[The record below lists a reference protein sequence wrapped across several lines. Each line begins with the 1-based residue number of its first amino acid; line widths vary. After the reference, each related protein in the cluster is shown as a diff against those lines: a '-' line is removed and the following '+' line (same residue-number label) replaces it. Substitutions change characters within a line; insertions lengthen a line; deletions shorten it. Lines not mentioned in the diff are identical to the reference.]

1 MKGVI
6 LAGGTGSR
14 LEPLTRVINKHL
26 LPVGRVP
33 MIFYPLR
40 SLVEAG
46 IEEIMIVTGGNNA
59 GMFLEL
65 LGSGKDFGLDH
76 IDYAYQERPGGIAE
90 ALGLAHHFVD
100 GDRCVVHLADNFL
113 AGSLRPYVERFEAQE
128 RGAMVLLTEVANP
141 WAYGVADLAEDGTLR
156 RIIEKPTEPPSNY
169 AVTGVYMYD
178 AQVWEIIPGLQR
190 SGRGELEISDVNN
203 AYIERGQLTYG
214 ILDCEWGDA
223 GESHRS
229 YFAANEVAWRHEL
242 FAEFGKA
249 SPPAP
254 LLKGEGSKA
263 ASPPAPLL
271 KGEGSKATSP
281 PAPLR
286 SGEGR

>member
-65 LGSGKDFGLDH
+65 LGSGRDFGLRH

-90 ALGLAHHFVD
+90 ALGLARNFV
-100 GDRCVVHLADNFL
+100 GDEKCVVHLGDNFIP
-113 AGSLRPYVERFEAQE
+113 GSIRPYVEQFEAQE
-128 RGAMVLLTEVANP
+128 QGAMVLLKEVDNP
-141 WAYGVADLAEDGTLR
+141 QSYGVADLAEDGTLR
-156 RIIEKPTEPPSNY
+156 RIIEKPVDPPSPY
-169 AVTGVYMYD
+169 AIIGVYMYD
-178 AQVWEIIPGLQR
+178 AQVWEIVPELAP
-190 SGRGELEISDVNN
+190 SKRGELEITDVNN
-203 AYIERGQLTYG
+203 AYVERGQLSYG
-214 ILDCEWGDA
+214 ILDCEWADA
-223 GESHRS
+223 GESHAS
-229 YFAANEVAWRHEL
+229 YFTANQVAWRHDL
-242 FAEFGKA
+242 FAEFDEA
-249 SPPAP
+249 
-254 LLKGEGSKA
+254 
-263 ASPPAPLL
+263 
-271 KGEGSKATSP
+271 
-281 PAPLR
+281 
-286 SGEGR
+286 

>member
-33 MIFYPLR
+33 LIFYPLR
-40 SLVEAG
+40 SLIEAG
-46 IEEIMIVTGGNNA
+46 VREIMIVTGGNNA

-90 ALGLAHHFVD
+90 ALGLARHFVGD
-100 GDRCVVHLADNFL
+100 DRCIVHLADNFI
-113 AGSLRPYVERFEAQE
+113 AGSIEPYVAQFAAQE
-128 RGAMVLLTEVANP
+128 RGAMVLLKAVDNP
-141 WAYGVADLAEDGTLR
+141 QAYGVADLAPDGTLK
-156 RIIEKPTEPPSNY
+156 RIIEKPAEPPSSY
-169 AVTGVYMYD
+169 AIIGVYLYD
-178 AQVWEIIPGLQR
+178 QQVWDIVPRLKP
-190 SGRGELEISDVNN
+190 SARGELEITDVNN
-203 AYIERGQLTYG
+203 AYLELGQLAYG

-229 YFAANEVAWRHEL
+229 YFLANEVAWRHDL
-242 FAEFGKA
+242 FPEF
-249 SPPAP
+249 
-254 LLKGEGSKA
+254 ER
-263 ASPPAPLL
+263 
-271 KGEGSKATSP
+271 T
-281 PAPLR
+281 
-286 SGEGR
+286 

>member
-1 MKGVI
+1 MKGII

-46 IEEIMIVTGGNNA
+46 IREIMIVTGGNNA

-90 ALGLAHHFVD
+90 ALGLANHFVD

-113 AGSLRPYVERFEAQE
+113 AGSLRPYVARFEAQE
-128 RGAMVLLTEVANP
+128 RGAMVLLTEVPNP
-141 WAYGVADLAEDGTLR
+141 QAYGVADLAPDGALR
-156 RIIEKPTEPPSNY
+156 RIIEKPAEPPSSY

-178 AQVWEIIPGLQR
+178 EQVWEIIPGLQR
-190 SGRGELEISDVNN
+190 SGRGELEITDVNN
-203 AYIERGQLTYG
+203 AYLERGQLAYG

-229 YFAANEVAWRHEL
+229 YLAANEVAWRHNL
-242 FAEFGKA
+242 FAEFDRP
-249 SPPAP
+249 SPP
-254 LLKGEGSKA
+254 
-263 ASPPAPLL
+263 
-271 KGEGSKATSP
+271 
-281 PAPLR
+281 
-286 SGEGR
+286 